1 MDKFEETVV
10 NPNLSLKNF
19 EVKVPDE
26 QDSPVIIT
34 THKQHGKTKRTNSRK
49 SIFLLITLAI
59 LLAYQL
65 TISL

>member
-34 THKQHGKTKRTNSRK
+34 TNKQHGKTKRTNSRK
-49 SIFLLITLAI
+49 SIFLLVILAV
-59 LLAYQL
+59 LLVYQFIVGL
-65 TISL
+65 